1 MPGEA
6 RANGVDLVTQGTT
19 FVVVSYATSRELA
32 AFQTVERC
40 ESYQLRKL
48 I

>member
-19 FVVVSYATSRELA
+19 FVVVSYATSWELI
-32 AFQTVERC
+32 AFEAV
-40 ESYQLRKL
+40 KKV
-48 I
+48 